1 METPVIECK
10 VSGRQ
15 RISLNRASLRRKRSM
30 KAAAKT
36 ATAAA
41 QTEKSKPRVQKSRST
56 VLQECVKTYF
66 ASLNSISRSIV
77 LESEALQNLFGPEW
91 ENLNPKQQEDLLNR
105 HFVPN
110 SVVEH
115 YNSDRRSTTPFSD
128 TEPEIDVVRRSSAKK
143 NSVVT
148 SDDEACFSP
157 KGKVRDYHK
166 ITRTHA
172 SIHAFSLKR

>member
-1 METPVIECK
+1 
-10 VSGRQ
+10 
-15 RISLNRASLRRKRSM
+15 M

-36 ATAAA
+36 AAAAAA

-77 LESEALQNLFGPEW
+77 LESEALQSLLGPEW
-91 ENLNPKQQEDLLNR
+91 ENLNAKQQEELLNR

-110 SVVEH
+110 NVVEH
-115 YNSDRRSTTPFSD
+115 YNSGRRSTSPFSD
-128 TEPEIDVVRRSSAKK
+128 AEPEIDVRRFSAKK
-143 NSVVT
+143 NSIVT

-157 KGKVRDYHK
+157 KGKVRDY
-166 ITRTHA
+166 
-172 SIHAFSLKR
+172 